1 MNRYEIME
9 EIVRQ
14 QAECIRRAAK
24 VQALFEQDRD
34 EVVLCLKGDIRQ
46 SYLELMELEIER
58 LDQIRKTLGDKTVQ
72 KN

>member
-1 MNRYEIME
+1 MNRDEIME

>member
-1 MNRYEIME
+1 ME